1 MSLSAN
7 NENNPCPSMT
17 SAFLLQLQRKKK
29 SNAKFYY
36 LLFSWWRRHKNV
48 FHKSNKFQLNNAPNF
63 LQPRTYKAT
72 KSLSTEIQT
81 TIWEQLKFKK
91 IGLVML
97 QHSKNR
103 HQNLHSLIQPLIHV
117 WLFAT
122 PWIAACQAYLS
133 ITNSQSLLKVV
144 SIESVIPSM
153 AWTHVSYVSWIG
165 RWVFFTTSATWEAPD
180 HPLCLH
186 IAFWNSIKDSNPP
199 FRANPTLGVWTFSSL
214 EKGVKAL
221 FFSLANIS
229 VNCFTTKVSSPNTDN
244 NTFLNILLRVSL
256 VFQTR

>member
-1 MSLSAN
+1 MWLAKWLQSCLTLCNPMDSLQ
-7 NENNPCPSMT
+7 PTPTPRPGLLCPWKTPGKST
-17 SAFLLQLQRKKK
+17 GVGCHYLLQGG
-29 SNAKFYY
+29 S
-36 LLFSWWRRHKNV
+36 SW
-48 FHKSNKFQLNNAPNF
+48 
-63 LQPRTYKAT
+63 PR
-72 KSLSTEIQT
+72 
-81 TIWEQLKFKK
+81 
-91 IGLVML
+91 
-97 QHSKNR
+97 
-103 HQNLHSLIQPLIHV
+103 
-117 WLFAT
+117 
-122 PWIAACQAYLS
+122 
-133 ITNSQSLLKVV
+133 
-144 SIESVIPSM
+144 